1 MLFFLMIRRPP
12 RSTLFPYTTL
22 FRSAREDRMFLKRQ
36 FDLYDPHLIICCG
49 STTSA
54 CFHEVVLDGVAF
66 DFCRTRRG
74 VPYYARSTGRFV
86 VEYSHPEARV
96 QDNLLCYGLID
107 AVREVIGPRET
118 G

>member
-1 MLFFLMIRRPP
+1 VSPSI
-12 RSTLFPYTTL
+12 
-22 FRSAREDRMFLKRQ
+22 SAARGAVYRITQGRQ
-36 FDLYDPHLIICCG
+36 AAL
-49 STTSA
+49 
-54 CFHEVVLDGVAF
+54 
-66 DFCRTRRG
+66 
-74 VPYYARSTGRFV
+74 V